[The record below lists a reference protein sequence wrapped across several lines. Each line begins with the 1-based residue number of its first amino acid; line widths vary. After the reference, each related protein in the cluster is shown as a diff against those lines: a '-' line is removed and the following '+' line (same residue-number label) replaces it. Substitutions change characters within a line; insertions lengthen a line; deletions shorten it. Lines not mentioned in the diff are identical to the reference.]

1 MHLAAMNRTGSQVLQ
16 LFRRFAESHKK
27 ENVSHGYLRLD
38 MPPSHIENALHSS
51 LEFAETSVNH
61 VRIDSG
67 HCIVDCRFQFHQSL
81 GLLRISERLQK
92 SPKEFCADRPP
103 TLELRLRE
111 FSWDELER
119 LFSAPACQGGHFLLP
134 RGEHDNL
141 RLTLVQE
148 LDGGLRIRFGRSA
161 ARLGHFSNG
170 RTISRFW
177 QALSEKNA

>member
-92 SPKEFCADRPP
+92 SRKKKKTRSVRSGNGAATPLDPAVRSTSREMSHPYRP
-103 TLELRLRE
+103 
-111 FSWDELER
+111 
-119 LFSAPACQGGHFLLP
+119 
-134 RGEHDNL
+134 
-141 RLTLVQE
+141 
-148 LDGGLRIRFGRSA
+148 
-161 ARLGHFSNG
+161 ARLGRNEVARRPAPPHFGLNEM
-170 RTISRFW
+170 RR
-177 QALSEKNA
+177 K